1 MGKVKASFGSLVAA
15 IRSTVSCTS
24 PGDNVIDDEDENNF
38 MADNA
43 KDGGASESGQPAFV
57 EIDLLRSDRNR
68 QRNFPDNS
76 IRTAKYT
83 LLTGLP
89 LSLLYQFY
97 KISNIYFLLVMI
109 IALVPGASPINPF
122 SSIVPLSFVIGAGIF
137 KDLWEDCKRRR
148 ADRQANEM
156 IVYVLRACAEV
167 SSKGST
173 TASSSSSGTLTE
185 KQNSTSDSDGA
196 AAASLRV
203 HGGHNHQQNP
213 RRWRQRIVRVVSRPS
228 SPREDTAVS
237 RKKSYDGKGVH
248 AVEEVEMTT
257 YGRSCGAS
265 TTCPTALSLRRTS
278 AQPQES
284 ATPDAATEPVVTFQ
298 PVRSCEVYPGD
309 IMLFRLGEEVKADCL
324 ILNTSLPDGLTYIE
338 TANLDGETNAKTR
351 RAKIQTV
358 EALGTVEDV
367 VEKAL
372 GVSPRNAAAV
382 HARMNGIDAGPQDVW
397 GVSGE
402 AAAPAKVRVDCCD
415 AFGGAHAVSTPERW
429 MNASGGGTA
438 ATDAKRLDASLTTAS
453 PVALGKGSGWP
464 MLSAKTVA
472 AKGGDMVVPTAISE
486 STFPPGD
493 LHDYSPQHQHNS
505 QTPVGRECPERK
517 AAEHDSAAAIAER
530 GAAPLCHQHEHSFS
544 DQQKHF
550 TSSSTTGVPLA
561 RSSTDLSAAVSGN
574 FHSVA
579 SNVTSDMSPERI
591 LHQRLMTLK
600 ERLAEEG
607 QLPMPLQLRQ
617 LSEHYER
624 TVHSRTNSAGARVS
638 SLHGCPHNS
647 TNRAGESESLFDD
660 DAHHHHRSRESQQR
674 RVPEPRRRDGA
685 GDAETAA
692 TGPGSGAGPRG
703 QSRGFSAPNKPGVF
717 HNEPLHGNHIAD
729 GSDRAFEAAPGV
741 LPASGVVLI
750 SCPPTPDLSMWF
762 GQLRLPS
769 GEMVPLGID
778 QFIPRGCLI
787 RNTDWVIG
795 AVVYT
800 GRHTKMLLNLRPK
813 PHKVTNMTRR
823 LNQMNVLFFA
833 FNQVLIM
840 LLCGLAIWSKRQLLR
855 KVPGAKTDHS
865 AWYIQWN
872 LERYSDVSLFWW
884 RYLTNF
890 VLVSYLIPLSLYVTL
905 EFNKAMQMLLIGA
918 DKRMA
923 VFDEFTGAIKKA
935 RPKTSE
941 LNGQLGH
948 VRYIFT
954 DKTGTLTENLMTYVG
969 GVVDG
974 HTHSETEQPGGI
986 GRALLRRSTAYT
998 AGSVLTS
1005 VCPNSMGSA
1014 RESSLRCD
1022 HHKHRRLSSS
1032 LGREASTL
1040 GDAAVADSLAGMRG
1054 ESALVS
1060 ADVAASNSS
1069 SCSAAGGGDQHSSN
1083 HPFQR
1088 LAAVMASHIAVDAHA
1103 NGDDDTIR
1111 QSPRT
1116 VTAASPASLVA
1127 TVDIGATSP
1136 HLPLSS
1142 SYQCGSGAFGRNAF
1156 PALGNAVPGA
1166 DGNEPGGLGSLA
1178 GLRNI
1183 NEAVLEREPLFCYL
1197 RAIALCHSV
1206 VCFPVDAVDGL
1217 ADSQQA
1223 AENGKG
1229 APQETKGHKDRRRDK
1244 DHNATAAAGEG
1255 SAPQKRKN
1263 SHHHNR
1269 ADDGA
1274 GKGAPRRR
1282 RGSASTADPDHSRA
1296 RHQQSHETAHH
1307 APDLVPLSKI
1317 LSLNDISVGNFVE
1330 IPYAVPAGPAVC
1342 EDLEPYT
1349 ASGTNSGRGVSMSA
1363 HDHLTRANTAS
1374 FVTAA
1379 ASADGRGQHQYHHH
1393 KTNTNSA
1400 VPAATTV
1407 DLGPLTKDIFNLSR
1421 NNTSLLHGRT
1431 SSTSWYQ
1438 NRYFNRAMHNRNL
1451 SAHVSHDGGERNPTP
1466 AASPSTTMYPVGS
1479 AGEFAGQAATPAEAG
1494 GSAAVAAAEAA
1505 VPIAASDLEPF
1516 IDRSKIY
1523 EGQSLDEIALVNA
1536 ARENGFSLFE
1546 RTAKQIY
1553 IKALGRVMC
1562 YDIIAELDFTP
1573 QRKLMSILLQRR
1585 PDLDS
1590 EAAAT
1595 SVAAGVS
1602 AHYHRRAPESS
1613 AAAAAAREAS
1623 GLFAATASGVLPEC
1637 GVASRPPQSQSHDG
1651 LCAFPA
1657 QGKKANG
1664 DGAAS
1669 SLPGEDARLC
1679 RAKTTSAFTTLTAAE
1694 LPLPLSR
1701 PRTVVLTSEAHES
1714 TAEQREEEDG
1724 NRSADGPAAK
1734 MLPPHSILLPPP
1746 TKQQRVPHL
1755 GGSGVFTA
1763 TPPPSSAQQLAHQ
1776 PSGGGMSPYHDGFGS
1791 SAGFGVSAAAGAPA
1805 SAPGKYLLL
1814 VKGADSSMMEIVN
1827 MQKRANVRVKDKML
1841 KELDTMSQLGL
1852 RTLILG
1858 QRYLREEE
1866 VRGWLPIFNDA
1877 QCAMQDRSEKLHKA
1891 YALLEKDVD
1900 IVGATAVEDKLQ
1912 EEVPQTL
1919 EFCIQ
1924 ASIVVWMLT
1933 GDKRETAVTI
1943 AHTSGLVKAGYTDY
1957 VCHLDVSDIIEEEAL
1972 LQQKQRYKETCR
1984 LKAKDGIGDGVSS
1997 LENVSSSSSDADSA
2011 LHSPVASTTTRA
2023 HLSGSSRM
2031 HSPQLPKAL
2040 TQAGSVDHATVVST
2054 ASPLQETANTIT
2066 GGDSIGAGTSIA
2078 VDAAQR
2084 FLMRKCARIEEQL
2097 KAAEDKCSEG
2107 QEVFDDRVVVIVVDG
2122 KTLDFIFQDCNRARR
2137 FFLLGSRCRSAVC
2150 CRMTPLQKAKVVR
2163 MFKRNANAVV
2173 LAIGDGAN
2181 DVSMIQESSIGVG
2194 IMGLEGSQAELASD
2208 YALPKFRFLKRLLF
2222 VHGRFSV
2229 FREAH
2234 CVVYSLY
2241 KNVIVTVGMV
2251 SYQFYVGY
2259 SGQTLID
2266 SWLLGMFSVFLCSL
2280 QPLMIGILDKD
2291 VEDELAESLPRLYP
2305 PLSRESM
2312 YFSCTYIIKWLVDG
2326 LIEGLIFFFFLMY
2339 TVGVQDN
2346 LYTHM
2351 TAAIEDY
2358 GATFFTMLVLVADL
2372 RAGTLVTYYM
2382 LPFALVI
2389 GLAIILVPALELA
2402 YAALH
2407 DLAGSN
2413 WFVHVANELYGTS
2426 GKFWLM
2432 LFFACGVLVVFTMA
2446 SNMYIQLFAPWH
2458 NAGFAMRA
2466 ARRSHHRIPHQHTKE
2481 ELKAEYTRLLARCE
2495 ELTKLQQKR
2504 KESAAKNSGAKG
2516 KTQMTTTAAAAA
2528 R

>member
-156 IVYVLRACAEV
+156 IVYVLRA
-167 SSKGST
+167 
-173 TASSSSSGTLTE
+173 
-185 KQNSTSDSDGA
+185 DSDGA

-203 HGGHNHQQNP
+203 HGGHNHQQKP

-493 LHDYSPQHQHNS
+493 LRDYSPQHQHNS

-550 TSSSTTGVPLA
+550 ASSSTTGVPLA

-624 TVHSRTNSAGARVS
+624 TVHSRTNSAGAVS
-638 SLHGCPHNS
+638 HN
-647 TNRAGESESLFDD
+647 RGECLSHD
-660 DAHHHHRSRESQQR
+660 DATGQVTRKRPPQDR
-674 RVPEPRRRDGA
+674 DPVP
-685 GDAETAA
+685 
-692 TGPGSGAGPRG
+692 
-703 QSRGFSAPNKPGVF
+703 AP
-717 HNEPLHGNHIAD
+717 PLHGNHIAD

-1054 ESALVS
+1054 ESALV
-1060 ADVAASNSS
+1060 AASNSS

-1244 DHNATAAAGEG
+1244 DHNATAAVGEG

-1466 AASPSTTMYPVGS
+1466 AASPSTTMYP
-1479 AGEFAGQAATPAEAG
+1479 
-1494 GSAAVAAAEAA
+1494 
-1505 VPIAASDLEPF
+1505 PF

-1746 TKQQRVPHL
+1746 MKQQRVPHL